1 MMGSQVRGPRSGVLC
16 PAPHH
21 AAHVPLLPPDI
32 TDPHDPPVPQNIGH
46 RASDIGRLLPGS
58 GRLQVDLVDGQSSAT
73 VIAAHA
79 PMKLL
84 VPGPRGS
91 AVWAF
96 ASSFGGGLVAGDHIA
111 LDVAVGDGASAAIGT
126 QSSTKVYRDAV
137 DAWAEQSLSARIGRG
152 ASLALLPDPV
162 TPFAGSRYRQHFDID
177 VAESASL
184 LLIDTC
190 TSGRAARE
198 ERWAFTAYDSRIR
211 LTRSETPLLIDA
223 TRLDAGGSRSVAERM
238 GRFQTLS
245 TVLLVGPRFAKD
257 TARLLAWCAVQP
269 IERDAPLL
277 IAASPLADG
286 VLLRCAATAYEPID
300 RWLREHLHAPAA
312 SFGDHWSRKP

>member
-1 MMGSQVRGPRSGVLC
+1 M
-16 PAPHH
+16 
-21 AAHVPLLPPDI
+21 
-32 TDPHDPPVPQNIGH
+32 
-46 RASDIGRLLPGS
+46 LPGA
-58 GRLQVDLVDGQSSAT
+58 GRLQVELIDGQSSAT

-84 VPGPRGS
+84 VPSPRGQ

-111 LDVAVGDGASAAIGT
+111 LSVTVGDGASVAIGT
-126 QSSTKVYRDAV
+126 QSSTKVYRDEV
-137 DAWAEQSLSARIGRG
+137 DAWAEQSLTAQIGSG

-162 TPFAGSRYRQHFDID
+162 TPFAGSRYRQRFDID
-177 VAESASL
+177 LAETASL
-184 LLIDTC
+184 LLVDSC
-190 TSGRAARE
+190 TSGRAARD

-211 LTRSETPLLIDA
+211 LTRGGVPLLSDA
-223 TRLDAGGSRSVAERM
+223 TRLNDDGSRSVTARM

-245 TVLLVGPRFAKD
+245 TVLLVGPRFVDAA
-257 TARLLAWCAVQP
+257 ARLLAWCAAQP
-269 IERDAPLL
+269 VERDASLL

-286 VLLRCAATAYEPID
+286 VLLRCAATAYESID
-300 RWLREHLHAPAA
+300 HWLREHLHAPAA

>member
-1 MMGSQVRGPRSGVLC
+1 MSTT
-16 PAPHH
+16 PHEP
-21 AAHVPLLPPDI
+21 PL
-32 TDPHDPPVPQNIGH
+32 PHD
-46 RASDIGRLLPGS
+46 AGRLLPGV
-58 GRLQVDLVDGQSSAT
+58 GRLQVELIDGLSSAT

-84 VPGPRGS
+84 VPSPRGP

-111 LDVAVGDGASAAIGT
+111 LEVTVGEGAATAIGT

-137 DAWAEQSLSARIGRG
+137 DAWAEQSLHAHVGCG

-162 TPFAGSRYRQHFDID
+162 TPFAGSRYRQRFDID
-177 VAESASL
+177 LAEAASL
-184 LLIDTC
+184 LLIDSC
-190 TSGRAARE
+190 TSGRAARD

-211 LTRSETPLLIDA
+211 LTRGGAPLLIDA

-245 TVLLVGPRFAKD
+245 TVLLVGPRFAHD
-257 TARLLAWCAVQP
+257 TARLLAWCAAQP
-269 IERDAPLL
+269 IEPGAPLR

-286 VLLRCAATAYEPID
+286 VVLRCAATAYEPID
-300 RWLREHLHAPAA
+300 RWLREHLQAAAA

>member
-1 MMGSQVRGPRSGVLC
+1 MRGARREVVPDHGHTLAMMVEPTPVL
-16 PAPHH
+16 PAVDL
-21 AAHVPLLPPDI
+21 A
-32 TDPHDPPVPQNIGH
+32 
-46 RASDIGRLLPGS
+46 PGA

-84 VPGPRGS
+84 VPSPRGP

-111 LDVAVGDGASAAIGT
+111 LDLSVGDGASAAIGT

-137 DAWAEQSLSARIGRG
+137 DAWAEQSLNACLGRG

-162 TPFAGSRYRQHFDID
+162 TPFAGSRYRQRFDIGL
-177 VAESASL
+177 AETASL
-184 LLIDTC
+184 LLIDSC
-190 TSGRAARE
+190 TSGRAARD
-198 ERWAFTAYDSRIR
+198 ERWAFAAYDSRIR
-211 LTRSETPLLIDA
+211 LTRGETPLLIDA
-223 TRLDAGGSRSVAERM
+223 TRLADGGSRAVVERM
-238 GRFQTLS
+238 GRFQSLS
-245 TVLLVGPRFAKD
+245 TVLLVGPRFAD
-257 TARLLAWCAVQP
+257 HAARLLAWCAAQP

-277 IAASPLADG
+277 ITASPLADG

-300 RWLREHLHAPAA
+300 RWLREHLHAPVAG
-312 SFGDHWSRKP
+312 FGDHWSRKP